1 MTHRRRVVI
10 TGMGIVS
17 PLGCDLGMFWHL
29 LTRGESGIRPITSF
43 DTSPFHASLAGE
55 VNDFDPTDFIQPKK
69 ARRMGRVSQFAVAAA
84 LMAGR
89 NAMLDMDQEDR
100 DRMAVCFGTSVGGL
114 KEAFEAH
121 DSMLAKQYKHTNP
134 FTMTTTFPN
143 AVSAEVSI
151 ALGTHGECE
160 TYSIGCSSTANAI
173 GRAYDLIRSHDVD
186 IVFAGGAEAP
196 LHPTIFSAMDA
207 GRTLA
212 PDEGGTIRNLPRPF
226 DQTRCGIVLGEG
238 AGCLILEEAE
248 HAKRRGAQIYAE
260 LEGWAFTTDA
270 YSMARPDEAG
280 KEHRRAIKCAIASA
294 HWFPEEVDYINACGL
309 GAVDLDLIETLAIK
323 QAMGSY
329 AYRMPVSSFKSA
341 LGHAFAASGAF
352 QLIGT
357 VLALRHQFIP
367 PTLHLTHPD
376 PQCDLDYVACVGR
389 PHAIQRALVNSFG
402 FGGKNIVI
410 AVSQVDVPV
419 AHPTSVRDG
428 MGVVYGDP
436 VGVPAHA
443 RADGHL
449 PLAQDDRRNLQ
460 PPWQGR

>member
-1 MTHRRRVVI
+1 MTRRRRVVI

-17 PLGCDLGMFWHL
+17 PLGLDLRTFWHL
-29 LTRGESGIRPITSF
+29 LSQGRSGIKPITSF
-43 DTSPFHASLAGE
+43 DTSPFNASLAGE
-55 VNDFDPTDFIQPKK
+55 VTDFDPTDFIQPKK

-89 NAMLDMDQEDR
+89 DAELDLDQEDR
-100 DRMAVCFGTSVGGL
+100 NRAAVCFGTSVGGL

-151 ALGTHGECE
+151 AMGTHGECE

-173 GRAYDLIRSHDVD
+173 GRAYDLIRSRDVD
-186 IVFAGGAEAP
+186 LVIAGGAEAP

-212 PDEGGTIRNLPRPF
+212 PDHGGTIRNLPRPF

-238 AGCLILEEAE
+238 AGCLILEEYE
-248 HAKRRGAQIYAE
+248 HAARRGAPMHAE

-270 YSMARPDEAG
+270 YSMARPDETG
-280 KEHRRAIKCAIASA
+280 KEHRRAIECALSSA

-309 GAVDLDLIETLAIK
+309 GTMELDLIETIAIK

-329 AYRMPVSSFKSA
+329 AYRVPVSSFKSA

-357 VLALRHQFIP
+357 VLALQHQFIP
-367 PTLHLTHPD
+367 PTLHLTSPD

-389 PHAIQRALVNSFG
+389 AHTIQRALVNSFG
-402 FGGKNIVI
+402 FGGKNIVV
-410 AVSQVDVPV
+410 AVSRVDVPIAPQV
-419 AHPTSVRDG
+419 LVRDG
-428 MGVVYGDP
+428 MGAMFGEP

-443 RADGHL
+443 RADGHV
-449 PLAQDDRRNLQ
+449 PLA
-460 PPWQGR
+460 

>member
-1 MTHRRRVVI
+1 MTRRRRVVI

-17 PLGCDLGMFWHL
+17 PLGLDLRTFWHL
-29 LTRGESGIRPITSF
+29 LSQGRSGIKPITSF
-43 DTSPFHASLAGE
+43 DTSPFNASLAGE
-55 VNDFDPTDFIQPKK
+55 VTDFDPTDFIQPKK
-69 ARRMGRVSQFAVAAA
+69 ARRMGRVSQFAVAAS
-84 LMAGR
+84 LMAVR
-89 NAMLDMDQEDR
+89 DAQLDLDQEDR
-100 DRMAVCFGTSVGGL
+100 LRAAVCFGTSVGGL

-186 IVFAGGAEAP
+186 IVIAGGAEAP

-212 PDEGGTIRNLPRPF
+212 PDHGGTIRNLPRPF

-238 AGCLILEEAE
+238 AGCLILEEYE
-248 HAKRRGAQIYAE
+248 HAARRGAPMHAE

-270 YSMARPDEAG
+270 YSMARPDETG
-280 KEHRRAIKCAIASA
+280 KEHRRAIECALTAA

-309 GAVDLDLIETLAIK
+309 GTMELDLIETMAIK

-329 AYRMPVSSFKSA
+329 AYRVPVSSFKSA

-357 VLALRHQFIP
+357 VLALQHQFIP
-367 PTLHLTHPD
+367 PTLHLTTPD

-389 PHAIQRALVNSFG
+389 AHTIQRALVNSFG
-402 FGGKNIVI
+402 FGGKNIVA
-410 AVSQVDVPV
+410 AVSRVDVPV
-419 AHPTSVRDG
+419 GSHVSVREG
-428 MGVVYGDP
+428 MGAMYGDP

-443 RADGHL
+443 RADGHV
-449 PLAQDDRRNLQ
+449 PLAQ
-460 PPWQGR
+460 P

>member
-1 MTHRRRVVI
+1 MTRRRRVVI

-17 PLGCDLGMFWHL
+17 PLGLDLRTFWHL
-29 LTRGESGIRPITSF
+29 LSQGRSGIKPITSF
-43 DTSPFHASLAGE
+43 DTSPFNASLAGE
-55 VNDFDPTDFIQPKK
+55 VTDFDPTDFIQPKK
-69 ARRMGRVSQFAVAAA
+69 ARRMGRVSQFAVASA

-89 NAMLDMDQEDR
+89 DAALDLDQEDR
-100 DRMAVCFGTSVGGL
+100 HRVAVCFGTSVGGL

-121 DSMLAKQYKHTNP
+121 DAMLAKQYKHTNP

-151 ALGTHGECE
+151 AMGTHGECE

-186 IVFAGGAEAP
+186 IVIAGGAEAP

-212 PDEGGTIRNLPRPF
+212 PDQGGTIRNLPRPF

-238 AGCLILEEAE
+238 AGCLILEEQE
-248 HAKRRGAQIYAE
+248 HAERRGAQIYAE

-270 YSMARPDEAG
+270 YSMARPDETG
-280 KEHRRAIKCAIASA
+280 KEHRRAIECALSSA

-309 GAVDLDLIETLAIK
+309 GTIELDLIETAAIK

-329 AYRMPVSSFKSA
+329 AYRVPVSSFKSA

-357 VLALRHQFIP
+357 VLALQHQFIP
-367 PTLHLTHPD
+367 PTLHLAHPD

-389 PHAIQRALVNSFG
+389 SHTIQRALVNSFG
-402 FGGKNIVI
+402 FGGKNIVV
-410 AVSQVDVPV
+410 ALSRSDVPV
-419 AHPTSVRDG
+419 APQVLVHDG
-428 MGVVYGDP
+428 MGAVYSEP
-436 VGVPAHA
+436 VGIPAHA

-449 PLAQDDRRNLQ
+449 PLA
-460 PPWQGR
+460 

>member
-1 MTHRRRVVI
+1 MRNQRRVVI
-10 TGMGIVS
+10 TGLGVVS
-17 PLGCDLGMFWHL
+17 PLGCDLELFWHL
-29 LTRGESGIRPITSF
+29 LSRGETGIKPITSF
-43 DTSPFHASLAGE
+43 DTSPFGASLAGE
-55 VNDFDPTDFIQPKK
+55 ITDFDPTDFIHPKK
-69 ARRMGRVSQFAVAAA
+69 ARRMGRVSQFAVASA
-84 LMAGR
+84 LMATR
-89 NAMLDMDQEDR
+89 NAVLDLEQEDR
-100 DRMAVCFGTSVGGL
+100 ERVGVCFGTSVGGL

-186 IVFAGGAEAP
+186 IVIAGGAEAP

-212 PDEGGTIRNLPRPF
+212 PDQGGTIRDLPRPF

-238 AGCLILEEAE
+238 AGCFILEEQE
-248 HAKRRGAQIYAE
+248 HAERRGAPIYAE
-260 LEGWAFTTDA
+260 LEGWSFTTDA
-270 YSMARPDEAG
+270 HSMARPEETG
-280 KEHRRAIKCAIASA
+280 KEHRRAIERAVASA

-309 GAVDLDLIETLAIK
+309 GTVELDLIETIAIK
-323 QAMGSY
+323 KAMGSS
-329 AYRMPVSSFKSA
+329 AYRIPVSSFKSA

-357 VLALRHQFIP
+357 VLALQHQFIP

-376 PQCDLDYVACVGR
+376 PQCDLDYVTGLGR
-389 PHAIQRALVNSFG
+389 SKTLQRALVNSFG
-402 FGGKNIVI
+402 FGGKNIVL
-410 AVSQVDVPV
+410 AVSRVDVPALRDTILASESGSTYHERLV
-419 AHPTSVRDG
+419 A
-428 MGVVYGDP
+428 
-436 VGVPAHA
+436 PA
-443 RADGHL
+443 
-449 PLAQDDRRNLQ
+449 LAHSRQAGLIQ
-460 PPWQGR
+460 

>member
-1 MTHRRRVVI
+1 MRNQRRVVI
-10 TGMGIVS
+10 TGLGVVS
-17 PLGCDLGMFWHL
+17 PLGCDLELFWHL
-29 LTRGESGIRPITSF
+29 LSRGETGIKPITSF
-43 DTSPFHASLAGE
+43 DTSPFGASLAGE
-55 VNDFDPTDFIQPKK
+55 ITDFDPTDFIHPKK
-69 ARRMGRVSQFAVAAA
+69 ARRMGRVSQFAVASA
-84 LMAGR
+84 LMATR
-89 NAMLDMDQEDR
+89 NAALDLEQEDR
-100 DRMAVCFGTSVGGL
+100 ERVGVCFGTSVGGL

-121 DSMLAKQYKHTNP
+121 DSMLAKQYRHTNP

-186 IVFAGGAEAP
+186 IVVAGGAEAP

-212 PDEGGTIRNLPRPF
+212 PDQGGTIRDLPRPF

-238 AGCLILEEAE
+238 AGCFILEEQE
-248 HAKRRGAQIYAE
+248 HAERRGAPIYAE
-260 LEGWAFTTDA
+260 LEGWSFTTDA
-270 YSMARPDEAG
+270 HSMARPEKTG
-280 KEHRRAIKCAIASA
+280 KEHRRAIERAVASA

-309 GAVDLDLIETLAIK
+309 GTVELDLIETIAIK
-323 QAMGSY
+323 KAMGSS
-329 AYRMPVSSFKSA
+329 AYRIPVSSFKSA

-357 VLALRHQFIP
+357 VLALQHQFIP

-376 PQCDLDYVACVGR
+376 PQCDLDYVTGLGR
-389 PHAIQRALVNSFG
+389 SKTLQRALVNSFG

-410 AVSQVDVPV
+410 AVSRVDVPALRDTILASESGSTYHERLV
-419 AHPTSVRDG
+419 A
-428 MGVVYGDP
+428 
-436 VGVPAHA
+436 PA
-443 RADGHL
+443 
-449 PLAQDDRRNLQ
+449 LAHSRQAGLIQ
-460 PPWQGR
+460 

>member
-1 MTHRRRVVI
+1 MTNRRRVVI

-17 PLGCDLGMFWHL
+17 PLGLDLQTFWHL
-29 LTRGESGIRPITSF
+29 LSQGRSGIKPITSF
-43 DTSPFHASLAGE
+43 DTSPFNASLAGE
-55 VNDFDPTDFIQPKK
+55 VTDFDPTDFIPPKK
-69 ARRMGRVSQFAVAAA
+69 ARRMGRASQFAVSAA
-84 LMAGR
+84 LMANRDAG
-89 NAMLDMDQEDR
+89 LDLEQEDR
-100 DRMAVCFGTSVGGL
+100 DRVAVCFGTSVGGL

-121 DSMLAKQYKHTNP
+121 DSMLAKHYKHTNP

-186 IVFAGGAEAP
+186 LVIAGGAEAP

-212 PDEGGTIRNLPRPF
+212 PDQGGTIRNLPRPF

-238 AGCLILEEAE
+238 AGCLILEEQE
-248 HAKRRGAQIYAE
+248 HAERRGASIYGE

-270 YSMARPDEAG
+270 YSMARPEETG
-280 KEHRRAIKCAIASA
+280 KEHRRAIERALISA

-309 GAVDLDLIETLAIK
+309 GTVELDLIETSAIK

-329 AYRMPVSSFKSA
+329 AYRVPVSSFKSA

-357 VLALRHQFIP
+357 VLALQHQFIP
-367 PTLHLTHPD
+367 PTLHLTSPD

-389 PHAIQRALVNSFG
+389 PHTIQRALVNSFG

-410 AVSQVDVPV
+410 ALSRVDVPV
-419 AHPTSVRDG
+419 APHVLVPDG
-428 MGVVYGDP
+428 MEAVFIEP
-436 VGVPAHA
+436 VGIPAHA
-443 RADGHL
+443 RADGYV
-449 PLAQDDRRNLQ
+449 PLA
-460 PPWQGR
+460 

>member
-1 MTHRRRVVI
+1 MRNQRRVVI
-10 TGMGIVS
+10 TGLGVVS
-17 PLGCDLGMFWHL
+17 PIGCDLELFWHL
-29 LTRGESGIRPITSF
+29 LSRGETGIKPITSF
-43 DTSPFHASLAGE
+43 DTSPFGASLAGE
-55 VNDFDPTDFIQPKK
+55 ITDFDPTDFIHPKK
-69 ARRMGRVSQFAVAAA
+69 ARRMGRVSQFAVASA
-84 LMAGR
+84 LMATR
-89 NAMLDMDQEDR
+89 NAALNLEQEDR
-100 DRMAVCFGTSVGGL
+100 ERVGVCFGTSVGGL

-186 IVFAGGAEAP
+186 IVVAGGAEAP

-212 PDEGGTIRNLPRPF
+212 PDHGGTIRDLPRPF
-226 DQTRCGIVLGEG
+226 DQHRCGIVLGEG
-238 AGCLILEEAE
+238 AGCFILEEQE
-248 HAKRRGAQIYAE
+248 HAERRGAPIYAE
-260 LEGWAFTTDA
+260 LEGWSFTTDA
-270 YSMARPDEAG
+270 HSMARPEETG
-280 KEHRRAIKCAIASA
+280 KEHRRAIERAVASA

-309 GAVDLDLIETLAIK
+309 GTVELDLIETIAIK
-323 QAMGSY
+323 KAMGSS
-329 AYRMPVSSFKSA
+329 AYRIPVSSFKSA

-357 VLALRHQFIP
+357 VLALQHQFIP

-376 PQCDLDYVACVGR
+376 PQCDLDYVTGLGR
-389 PHAIQRALVNSFG
+389 SKTIQRALVNSFG

-410 AVSQVDVPV
+410 AVSRVDVPALRDSILASESGSTYYERLV
-419 AHPTSVRDG
+419 A
-428 MGVVYGDP
+428 
-436 VGVPAHA
+436 PA
-443 RADGHL
+443 
-449 PLAQDDRRNLQ
+449 LAHSRQAGLI
-460 PPWQGR
+460 

>member
-1 MTHRRRVVI
+1 MRNQRRVVI
-10 TGMGIVS
+10 TGLGVVS
-17 PLGCDLGMFWHL
+17 PIGCDLELFWHL
-29 LTRGESGIRPITSF
+29 LSRGDTGIKPITSF
-43 DTSPFHASLAGE
+43 DTSPFGASLAGE
-55 VNDFDPTDFIQPKK
+55 ITDFDPTDFIHPKK
-69 ARRMGRVSQFAVAAA
+69 ARRMGRVSQFAVASA
-84 LMAGR
+84 LMATR
-89 NAMLDMDQEDR
+89 NAALDLEQEDR
-100 DRMAVCFGTSVGGL
+100 ERVGVCFGTSVGGL

-186 IVFAGGAEAP
+186 IVVAGGAEAP

-212 PDEGGTIRNLPRPF
+212 PDQGGTIRDLPRPF
-226 DQTRCGIVLGEG
+226 DQNRCGIVLGEG
-238 AGCLILEEAE
+238 AGCFILEEQE
-248 HAKRRGAQIYAE
+248 HAERRGAPIYAE

-270 YSMARPDEAG
+270 HSMARPDETG
-280 KEHRRAIKCAIASA
+280 REHRRAIERAVASA

-309 GAVDLDLIETLAIK
+309 GTVELDLIETIAIK
-323 QAMGSY
+323 KAMGSS
-329 AYRMPVSSFKSA
+329 AYRIPVSSFKSA

-357 VLALRHQFIP
+357 VLALQHQFIP

-376 PQCDLDYVACVGR
+376 PQCDLDYVTGLGR
-389 PHAIQRALVNSFG
+389 SKTLQRALVNSFG

-410 AVSQVDVPV
+410 AVSRVDVPALRDTILASESGSTYHERLV
-419 AHPTSVRDG
+419 A
-428 MGVVYGDP
+428 
-436 VGVPAHA
+436 PA
-443 RADGHL
+443 
-449 PLAQDDRRNLQ
+449 LAHSRQAGLIQ
-460 PPWQGR
+460 

>member
-1 MTHRRRVVI
+1 MRRHRRVVI

-17 PLGCDLGMFWHL
+17 PLGADLRTFWHFL
-29 LTRGESGIRPITSF
+29 SRGRNGIHPITSF
-43 DTSPFHASLAGE
+43 DTSPFTASLAGE
-55 VNDFDPTDFIQPKK
+55 ITDFDPTDFIQPKK
-69 ARRMGRVSQFAVAAA
+69 ARRMGRVSQFAVASA

-89 NAMLDMDQEDR
+89 DAGLELELEDR
-100 DRMAVCFGTSVGGL
+100 DRVAVCFGTSVGGL

-151 ALGTHGECE
+151 AMGTHGECE

-173 GRAYDLIRSHDVD
+173 GRAYDLIRSHDVEIA
-186 IVFAGGAEAP
+186 IVGGAEAP

-212 PDEGGTIRNLPRPF
+212 PDQGGTIRNLPRPF

-238 AGCLILEEAE
+238 AGCLILEEEAHAE
-248 HAKRRGAQIYAE
+248 QRGARVYAE
-260 LEGWAFTTDA
+260 LEGWAFTTDG
-270 YSMARPDEAG
+270 YSMARPDETG
-280 KEHRRAIKCAIASA
+280 KEHRRAIECALSSA

-309 GAVDLDLIETLAIK
+309 GTVELDLIETLAIK
-323 QAMGSY
+323 QAMGSS
-329 AYRMPVSSFKSA
+329 AYRVPISSFKSA

-357 VLALRHQFIP
+357 VLGLQHQFVP

-376 PQCDLDYVACVGR
+376 PQCDLDYVAGVGR
-389 PHAIQRALVNSFG
+389 SKTLQRALVNSFG

-410 AVSQVDVPV
+410 AVSRVDIP
-419 AHPTSVRDG
+419 AGLDS
-428 MGVVYGDP
+428 MGIAETEAAY
-436 VGVPAHA
+436 HE
-443 RADGHL
+443 
-449 PLAQDDRRNLQ
+449 PLAPAAVAEASGIGPSAPAGSLGPMSAGQ
-460 PPWQGR
+460 

>member
-1 MTHRRRVVI
+1 MTPRRRVVI
-10 TGMGIVS
+10 TGMGVVS

-29 LTRGESGIRPITSF
+29 LSAGESGITPITHF
-43 DTSPFHASLAGE
+43 DTSPFQSSLAGE
-55 VNDFDPTDFIQPKK
+55 VNDFDPTDFIHPKK
-69 ARRMGRVSQFAVAAA
+69 ARRMGRVSQFAVASA

-89 NAMLDMDQEDR
+89 DALLDMDQEDR
-100 DRMAVCFGTSVGGL
+100 GRVAVCFGTSVGGL

-151 ALGTHGECE
+151 AMGAHGECE

-173 GRAYDLIRSHDVD
+173 GRAYDLIRAHDVD
-186 IVFAGGAEAP
+186 IVVAGGAEAP

-212 PDEGGTIRNLPRPF
+212 PDQGGTIRNLPRPF

-238 AGCLILEEAE
+238 AGCLILEEQAHAE
-248 HAKRRGAQIYAE
+248 RRGAPIYAE
-260 LEGWAFTTDA
+260 LEGWGFTTDA
-270 YSMARPDEAG
+270 FSMARPDDTG
-280 KEHRRAIKCAIASA
+280 KEHRRAIDRALASA

-309 GAVDLDLIETLAIK
+309 GTVELDLIETMAIK
-323 QAMGSY
+323 GALGSH
-329 AYRMPVSSFKSA
+329 AYRIPISSFKSA

-357 VLALRHQFIP
+357 VLALQHQFIP

-376 PQCDLDYVACVGR
+376 PQCDLDYVPCVGQAR
-389 PHAIQRALVNSFG
+389 TLQRALVNSFG
-402 FGGKNIVI
+402 FGGKNII
-410 AVSQVDVPV
+410 IPVSRVDSPV
-419 AHPTSVRDG
+419 LLGQLIHERAGAGHHRSMVTSAFSRSYSSG
-428 MGVVYGDP
+428 
-436 VGVPAHA
+436 
-443 RADGHL
+443 
-449 PLAQDDRRNLQ
+449 LAQ
-460 PPWQGR
+460 GSSK

>member
-1 MTHRRRVVI
+1 MTDRRRVVV

-17 PLGCDLGMFWHL
+17 PIGSNLDIFWHL
-29 LTRGESGIRPITSF
+29 LSHGETGIKPITSF
-43 DTSPFHASLAGE
+43 DTSPFGASLAGE
-55 VNDFDPTDFIQPKK
+55 ITDFDPTDFIQPKK
-69 ARRMGRVSQFAVAAA
+69 ARRMGRVSQFAVASA
-84 LMAGR
+84 LMAAR
-89 NAMLDMDQEDR
+89 DASLDLDQEDR
-100 DRMAVCFGTSVGGL
+100 QRVGVCFGTSVGGL

-186 IVFAGGAEAP
+186 IVIAGGAEAP

-212 PDEGGTIRNLPRPF
+212 PDHGGMIRNLPRPF

-238 AGCLILEEAE
+238 AGCVILEEQE
-248 HAKRRGAQIYAE
+248 HAERRGAPIYAE

-270 YSMARPDEAG
+270 YSMARPDETG
-280 KEHRRAIKCAIASA
+280 KEHRRSIERALMSA

-309 GAVDLDLIETLAIK
+309 GTVELDLIETIAIK
-323 QAMGSY
+323 QAMGPQ
-329 AYRMPVSSFKSA
+329 AYRVPVSSFKSA

-357 VLALRHQFIP
+357 VLALQHQFIP
-367 PTLHLTHPD
+367 PTLHLTTPD
-376 PQCDLDYVACVGR
+376 PQCDLDYVAGIGR
-389 PHAIQRALVNSFG
+389 PKTLQRALVNSFG

-410 AVSQVDVPV
+410 PVSRVDVPALRDAMV
-419 AHPTSVRDG
+419 TSETSAAYHERLAA
-428 MGVVYGDP
+428 
-436 VGVPAHA
+436 PALA
-443 RADGHL
+443 KAL
-449 PLAQDDRRNLQ
+449 PNNVTSWR
-460 PPWQGR
+460 

>member
-1 MTHRRRVVI
+1 MRNNRRVVI
-10 TGMGIVS
+10 TGMGVVS
-17 PLGCDLGMFWHL
+17 PLGLDLRTFWHL
-29 LTRGESGIRPITSF
+29 LSHGRSGVAPITSF
-43 DTSPFHASLAGE
+43 DTSPFSASLAGE
-55 VNDFDPTDFIQPKK
+55 ITDFDPTDFIQPKK
-69 ARRMGRVSQFAVAAA
+69 ARRMGRVSQFAVASA

-89 NAMLDMDQEDR
+89 DAALDLDQEDR
-100 DRMAVCFGTSVGGL
+100 HRVAVCFGTSVGGL

-121 DSMLAKQYKHTNP
+121 DSMLAKQYKRTNP

-186 IVFAGGAEAP
+186 IAIAGGAEAP

-212 PDEGGTIRNLPRPF
+212 PDQRGTIRNLPRPF
-226 DQTRCGIVLGEG
+226 DKTRCGIVLGEG

-248 HAKRRGAQIYAE
+248 HAERRGAPIYAE

-270 YSMARPDEAG
+270 YSMARPDETG
-280 KEHRRAIKCAIASA
+280 KEHRRAIECALSSA

-309 GAVDLDLIETLAIK
+309 GAVELDLIETMAIK
-323 QAMGSY
+323 QAMGAT
-329 AYRMPVSSFKSA
+329 AYRIPVSSFKSA

-357 VLALRHQFIP
+357 ILAMHHHFIP
-367 PTLHLTHPD
+367 PTLHLTNPD
-376 PQCDLDYVACVGR
+376 PQCDLDYVAGVGR
-389 PHAIQRALVNSFG
+389 SRTLQRALVNSFG

-410 AVSQVDVPV
+410 AISRVDVPV
-419 AHPTSVRDG
+419 AAQELDQEG
-428 MGVVYGDP
+428 MSALHGDP
-436 VGVPAHA
+436 VRIPVHA
-443 RADGHL
+443 RAAEHL
-449 PLAQDDRRNLQ
+449 PLS
-460 PPWQGR
+460 